1 MNTEKK
7 KKTKTTKWI
16 IQPRLME
23 ADSSV
28 CPNM

>member
-7 KKTKTTKWI
+7 ETKTTKWI

-28 CPNM
+28 CLNM